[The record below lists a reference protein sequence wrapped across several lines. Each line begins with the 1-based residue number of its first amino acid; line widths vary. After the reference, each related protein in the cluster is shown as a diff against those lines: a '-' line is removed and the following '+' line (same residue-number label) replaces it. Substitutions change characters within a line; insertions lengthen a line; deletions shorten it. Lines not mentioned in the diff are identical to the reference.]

1 MASGTP
7 GATTS
12 GSLIPTSKASGPGY
26 LGPNYNPAD
35 EMLPPASIG
44 VKRGGKLGDVLGAV
58 KGVIYYG
65 DMIGFGESSSNFTKG
80 MPGLQPLGVN
90 YFVNSGI
97 KCSNGAT
104 MYEYVT
110 TMPTGNALGQRI
122 KSALRGVG
130 LPQLRGMAPGILE
143 DAQNALDPTP
153 IINAVSGSGNP
164 VCKLVTKPVGDFNG
178 KIYNVDG
185 EILIEKLAEDDIV
198 TINGRSSQ
206 TRWIQDREVTPNKRP
221 GETDDEHFA
230 RGEPILLTRDE
241 WEKEPKIYG
250 DNGCLLVPSEED
262 EEPVFCKKWRENASV
277 IQLPGE
283 EDDEGFRNYKHPIH
297 RMVSLSLVA
306 ISLLTLIAFWATKSR
321 K

>member
-1 MASGTP
+1 MATTTP
-7 GATTS
+7 GETTIPS
-12 GSLIPTSKASGPGY
+12 AIPTSRASGPGY

-35 EMLPPASIG
+35 ELLPPASIG
-44 VKRGGKLGDVLGAV
+44 VRRGGDLGDVLGAV
-58 KGVIYYG
+58 KGIIYYG
-65 DMIGFGESSSNFTKG
+65 DMIGFGQSSSNVTRG
-80 MPGLQPLGVN
+80 MPGLKPLGVN

-110 TMPTGNALGQRI
+110 TMPTGNALGEKVRN
-122 KSALRGVG
+122 ALRDVN

-143 DAQNALDPTP
+143 DAQNALNPTP
-153 IINAVSGSGNP
+153 IINAITGSGNP
-164 VCKLVTKPVGDFNG
+164 VCKLVTKPVGDFDGN
-178 KIYNVDG
+178 IYNVDG
-185 EILIEKLAEDDIV
+185 EILIEQLAEDDLV
-198 TINGRSSQ
+198 RINGRAHQ

-230 RGEPILLTRDE
+230 RGEPVLLTRDE
-241 WEKEPKIYG
+241 WDKEEKLYG
-250 DNGCLLVPSEED
+250 DNGCLLVPSETEV
-262 EEPVFCKKWRENASV
+262 EPEFCKKWRENASF
-277 IQLPGE
+277 IQLSGE
-283 EDDEGFRNYKHPIH
+283 EDEGFRNYKHPIH